1 MSSEM
6 AESLLMMLLFLANGV
21 FSETMLLFLL
31 DLLEYV
37 DLSEAM
43 LFVLETDLLSV
54 GVALDALS
62 TTSLMYA
69 TFSSISRMESG

>member
-1 MSSEM
+1 
-6 AESLLMMLLFLANGV
+6 MLLFLAKGV

-43 LFVLETDLLSV
+43 LFVLDTDLLSV
-54 GVALDALS
+54 GVALEALS
-62 TTSLMYA
+62 TMSLM
-69 TFSSISRMESG
+69 